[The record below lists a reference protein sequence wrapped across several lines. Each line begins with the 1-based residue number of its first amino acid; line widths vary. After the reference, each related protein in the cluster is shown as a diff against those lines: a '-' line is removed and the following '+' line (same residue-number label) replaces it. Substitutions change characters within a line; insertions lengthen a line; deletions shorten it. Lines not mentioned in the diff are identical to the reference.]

1 VASACRSI
9 PCGGARAQPGR
20 ARRPRISMVSLIR
33 FCPAG
38 AALSAIAMLR
48 EMGTPRWLAQA
59 EAELATLM

>member
-1 VASACRSI
+1 
-9 PCGGARAQPGR
+9 
-20 ARRPRISMVSLIR
+20 MVSLIR